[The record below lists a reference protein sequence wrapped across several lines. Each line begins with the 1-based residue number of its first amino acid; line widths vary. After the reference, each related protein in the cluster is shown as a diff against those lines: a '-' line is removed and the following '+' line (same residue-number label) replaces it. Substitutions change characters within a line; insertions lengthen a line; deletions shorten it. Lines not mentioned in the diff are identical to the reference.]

1 MEGRIVKHRLAKL
14 ALSSALA
21 IIVLGAPLAAQST
34 RPASQVVV
42 ARGADILT
50 ADPTVEGYNVHRSV
64 ALHTCDTLVAF
75 GNGARLEPRLAES
88 WKIEDPKTYTFKL
101 RRDAKFHDGT
111 PVTAEDAK
119 FSLDRIIDPATKSDA
134 GPDFAPIVAST
145 QVVDPLTLR
154 VNLKVPL
161 TPFLNQMPYVF
172 VISKRALERM
182 GDKEFARSPVCSGP
196 YKLSEWLPNNRVVLD
211 AVDHYYRGAPKIKR
225 VVFRTIP
232 EPSTRV
238 AALRA
243 GEVDLIEAVPP
254 DQMRLVESG
263 QNLRIDRV
271 ASGRILFLYMWTFD
285 GPFQDKRAR
294 QAANHAIDWDA
305 IIKGVFGGHARKAPS
320 PILPHV
326 FGYKPVI
333 RYFYDPARARRMLA
347 EAGHPNGFSITLDT
361 PNGRYFRD
369 REMAQAVAGY
379 LQEVGIKTEI
389 RTHEWGEYLRRYRGR
404 QVRLGLFG
412 YLNIFRDFDDVALHY
427 EPDRRGLYWNDARV
441 TELFRDGR
449 STTDQNRRKAIYS
462 RLLDII
468 MEEASWIYG
477 VEIFNI
483 YGVHNRLD
491 WKPTAGTDDVVL
503 YGHRV
508 K

>member
-1 MEGRIVKHRLAKL
+1 MNRQVWKYVIL
-14 ALSSALA
+14 SALLILA
-21 IIVLGAPLAAQST
+21 VGGTLAAQT
-34 RPASQVVV
+34 RRPTNQVVV

-75 GNGARLEPRLAES
+75 GPGARLEPRLAES
-88 WKIEDPKTYTFKL
+88 WKAEDPKTYVFKL
-101 RRDAKFHDGT
+101 RRDARFHDGS

-119 FSLDRIIDPATKSDA
+119 FTLDRIVNPDTKSDA

-145 QVVDPLTLR
+145 EAVDPHTLKI
-154 VNLKVPL
+154 NLKVPL
-161 TPFLNQMPYVF
+161 TPFINQMPYVF
-172 VISKRALERM
+172 VISKRAFERM
-182 GDKEFARSPVCSGP
+182 GDKEFARKPVCSGP
-196 YKLSEWLPNNRVVLD
+196 YRLTDWVPNSHVVLD
-211 AVDHYYRGAPKIKR
+211 AVNNYYRGAPKVAR
-225 VVFRTIP
+225 VIFRTIP

-254 DQMRLVESG
+254 DQIRLVEG
-263 QNLRIDRV
+263 TQNQRIERV
-271 ASGRILFLYMWTFD
+271 PSGRILFLYMWTWD
-285 GPFQDKRAR
+285 GPFQDKRVR
-294 QAANHAIDWDA
+294 QAVNHAVDWDA
-305 IIKGVFGGHARKAPS
+305 VIKGVFGGHARKAAS

-333 RYFYDPARARRMLA
+333 RYFYDPARAKRLLT
-347 EAGHPNGFSITLDT
+347 EAGYANGFSVTLDS

-379 LQEVGIKTEI
+379 LQEVGVKVDI

-441 TELFRDGR
+441 TELFRNGR

-483 YGVHNRLD
+483 YGVNNRLD
-491 WKPTAGTDDVVL
+491 WKPTPGTDDVVL
-503 YGHRV
+503 YGATAR
-508 K
+508 